1 MSNLN
6 DFQKAG
12 QTLYDRLHL
21 SSMPVAIKY
30 IKDVSEISADQKIMR
45 PSALGEEWS
54 LCQGF
59 TYARRWG
66 WNVAMTG
73 DDNFCVPSTASHG
86 WEDISEEDR
95 VESQV
100 RQGWHRDQEAEMRLQ
115 SFTRGLFGE
124 DADKRKGYKG
134 FVVSPLPR
142 SIVIPDTALIYG
154 NGEQI
159 THIIQ
164 ALVYDGRNFPTSSF
178 WGFGESCLKG
188 GLIPFLTQVP
198 QIVIPGTGDRT
209 FSGVF
214 DYEIAIGLPG
224 SLIFE
229 VNENLFK
236 TGGRLNMG
244 MPVKTLLARGIKSKL
259 TPGFDFL
266 RKKHK
271 KRETS

>member
-1 MSNLN
+1 MSNLQ

-12 QTLYDRLHL
+12 QTLYDRLHF
-21 SSMPVAIKY
+21 SSMPIAIKY
-30 IKDVSEISADQKIMR
+30 IKNVSEIPGEKIMR

-73 DDNFCVPSTASHG
+73 QDNFCVPSTASHG

-95 VESQV
+95 IESQV
-100 RQGWHRDQEAEMRLQ
+100 RQGWHRDEEAEKRLQ
-115 SFTRGLFGE
+115 NFTSKLFGE
-124 DADKRKGYKG
+124 KADRRKEYKG
-134 FVVSPLPR
+134 FIVSPLPK
-142 SIVIPDTALIYG
+142 SIVVPDTVLIYG

-164 ALVYDGRNFPTSSF
+164 ALVYDGRNFPTSSY
-178 WGFGESCLKG
+178 WGFGESCIKG
-188 GLIPFLTQVP
+188 GLIPFFTQIP

-214 DYEIAIGLPG
+214 DYEIAIGVPG

-229 VNENLFK
+229 VIENLFK

-244 MPVKTLLARGIKSKL
+244 MPVKTLLPRGIKAKL

-266 RKKHK
+266 RKKYQK
-271 KRETS
+271 GTTS